1 MYTLLHLYRHGASQ
15 GEKKRCTWEQ
25 KLKQQAVGAPWRRT
39 NDCSTESQV
48 AANLNTPTLSWYSG
62 AASGGHYSTP
72 GRTKLFFHRDQVRQ
86 QNVEDFFC
94 SFNVGTPGQDSQ
106 EQVSGQKYFRRVAA
120 MGYRSRQSRS
130 PGPGNSRK
138 LKIIETPQRSQVL
151 AQTFDP
157 RYWATATGACTGES
171 RVFGSGSSSPGAYI
185 HLCVVARRPEELLPE
200 QHDGW

>member
-1 MYTLLHLYRHGASQ
+1 
-15 GEKKRCTWEQ
+15 
-25 KLKQQAVGAPWRRT
+25 VGAPWRRT
-39 NDCSTESQV
+39 NNCSTESQV

-86 QNVEDFFC
+86 QNGEDFFC
-94 SFNVGTPGQDSQ
+94 SFNVGTPEQDSQ

-200 QHDGW
+200 QHDGLVKLNFRAFFWRTKKKCR

>member
-1 MYTLLHLYRHGASQ
+1 MGLLQ
-15 GEKKRCTWEQ
+15 GVTT
-25 KLKQQAVGAPWRRT
+25 RRRVPP
-39 NDCSTESQV
+39 NCFSI
-48 AANLNTPTLSWYSG
+48 
-62 AASGGHYSTP
+62 
-72 GRTKLFFHRDQVRQ
+72 RDQVRQ
-86 QNVEDFFC
+86 QNGEDFFC
-94 SFNVGTPGQDSQ
+94 SFNVGTPEQDSQ

-200 QHDGW
+200 QHDGGDAQLWCVFLANEKKVPLISALSVAPPL